1 MLNCNSANSPGD
13 THSGRR
19 RTARTDQNKQAVKAV
34 MDRDAPKPI
43 GDPNFSPVSTCRIN
57 ALNIDKST
65 WWRLKGDLK
74 YHPYKAIRRHQ
85 LQPQDLP
92 LLVNQNRPGVAGVS
106 GLRRGLFSALW
117 SCEQPECAQVL
128 VVKTDCF
135 IANSLQNTFQVC
147 SSEKQRSSRWQAG
160 SFQCRDS
167 HI

>member
-1 MLNCNSANSPGD
+1 MAPQFGKDERNFLMMEFHKRKGTRDFLPGLIQDFQAQFPGTRAPPPKTIRAIYKKQVAKGTVLNCNSVSSPGD

-19 RTARTDQNKQAVKAV
+19 RTTRTDQNKQAVKAL

-85 LQPQDLP
+85 LQP
-92 LLVNQNRPGVAGVS
+92 
-106 GLRRGLFSALW
+106 
-117 SCEQPECAQVL
+117 
-128 VVKTDCF
+128 
-135 IANSLQNTFQVC
+135 
-147 SSEKQRSSRWQAG
+147 
-160 SFQCRDS
+160 
-167 HI
+167 